1 MSTPFPQPSA
11 ETLQRRS
18 RVALGKEPG
27 DLLLNGGNVV
37 NVFTE
42 RIGPANVLIADGWV
56 VGVGP
61 YDWEAKEVVPLSGHA
76 ILPGL
81 IDAHMHLESTLL
93 LPSELARLIVPHGTT
108 TVIADPHEIANVK
121 GAEGIELLMRLSEE
135 LPFDVFFTAPSCVPA
150 CEWESP
156 GATLDAAAV
165 EEVLKYPRCLGLA
178 EMMNFPGVL
187 GGDLEVMRKIAAAHI
202 RGLPVDGHAPGLVG
216 QDLVA
221 YAAAGIRSDH
231 ECFGVEEVIA
241 KADLGM
247 LVQVREGSSARNLD
261 TFLPLL
267 AANRLGDWC
276 LATDDIHVDDLMD
289 RGHLDTL
296 LRRVVAAGAPA
307 PRAVRHASLVP
318 ARHYGLT
325 DRGAVAPGY
334 RADLVIVHDTESFEP
349 HIVVKDGRIVAR
361 DGRFE
366 GQTATPGV
374 DFEKTVRLGAIDEAA
389 FELHLHRDDCPVIGL
404 RPDNIVT
411 RLETRTVRRDA
422 ATGRWLFDPEREVA
436 LAACIERHHATGR
449 VGVGLVSG
457 FGFRRP
463 GALGSSVAHDAHNL
477 VVAGTDAGNM
487 LACARALEDS
497 GGGLVVV
504 ADGAVVAMLP
514 LQVAGLISSLDY
526 RTVRRELDQV
536 TEAARS
542 LGCQV
547 PAPFGTLSFLC
558 LSVIPELRITDR
570 GLFDVLKQQ
579 IIES

>member
-27 DLLLNGGNVV
+27 DLLLRGGSVV
-37 NVFTE
+37 NVFAE
-42 RIGPANVLIADGWV
+42 RIGPANVVIADGWIA
-56 VGVGP
+56 GVGP
-61 YDWEAKEVVPLSGHA
+61 YHWEAEEVVPLSGHA
-76 ILPGL
+76 IVPGL

-93 LPSELARLIVPHGTT
+93 LPSELAKLIVPHGTT

-121 GAEGIELLMRLSEE
+121 GIEGIELLMRLSEK
-135 LPFDVFFTAPSCVPA
+135 LPLDVFFMAPSCVPA
-150 CEWESP
+150 CQWESP
-156 GATLDAAAV
+156 GRALDAAAV
-165 EEVLKYPRCLGLA
+165 EEILKYPRCLGLA

-187 GGDLEVMRKIAAAHI
+187 GSDLEVMKKIAAAHA
-202 RGLPVDGHAPGLVG
+202 RGMPVDGHAPGLAG

-231 ECFGVEEVIA
+231 ECFGVEEAMA
-241 KADLGM
+241 KADLGL

-267 AANRLGDWC
+267 TANRLGDWC

-289 RGHLDTL
+289 HGHLDSL
-296 LRRVVAAGAPA
+296 LRRVVAAGTPA
-307 PRAVRHASLVP
+307 PQAVRHASLIP

-334 RADLVIVHDTESFEP
+334 RADLFIVRDADSFEP
-349 HIVVKDGRIVAR
+349 HIVVKDGRIVAS
-361 DGRFE
+361 DGQFK
-366 GQTATPGV
+366 GQVGAAGV

-389 FELHLHRDDCPVIGL
+389 FELRLESDDCPVIGL
-404 RPDNIVT
+404 VPDNIVT
-411 RLETRTVRRDA
+411 KHETRTVRRDA
-422 ATGRWLFDPEREVA
+422 ATGQWLFDPEQDVA
-436 LAACIERHHATGR
+436 MVACIERHHATGR
-449 VGVGLVSG
+449 IGVGLVGG

-477 VVAGTDAGNM
+477 VVAGTDAVNM
-487 LACARALEDS
+487 LACTRALEES

-504 ADGAVVAMLP
+504 ADGTLVARLP
-514 LQVAGLISSLDY
+514 LPVAGLISSLDY

-542 LGCQV
+542 LGCQLS
-547 PAPFGTLSFLC
+547 APFGTLSFLC

-579 IIES
+579 VIES